1 MKKIFFLFNFLFS
14 FLLFCS
20 FEEYFLDK
28 TLRIDYYHIGNAKE
42 EIISLDKF
50 YLQDKWAGSKRNL
63 IDPSDLGKY
72 KVEIYTLSEE
82 KLIYSYGFD
91 SIFYEYQTT
100 KKAIEGIKRTFSE
113 SVLIPYPKKDFKIKI
128 KHKENL
134 IFEKEI
140 FLKDLYISKE
150 QKKGNYFIW
159 EKRNCGEP
167 SKCVDLVILAEG
179 YTKKEKKKAFKDFEK
194 FYNIFFSQRPY
205 KTFKNKFNFY
215 GIFVPSGESGCDE
228 PSFNIWKDTAFGA
241 SFDSLD
247 SERYILSEENKNI
260 RDWASLVPYD
270 AILIMIN
277 HKRYGGGGIYNLYA
291 TFTADNY
298 WNEYL
303 MLHEFGHSFAG
314 LGDEY
319 YTSSTSYEDF
329 YKINEEPV
337 EPNIT
342 ALFNKDN
349 FKWRNFVSDD
359 TPIPT
364 HWEKEDFD
372 KIDLDYQREREKLNE
387 ELKEAKKSNE
397 IEKIKIIEER
407 INTLSIEN
415 FKKLNEF
422 FKNSKL
428 KDIVGA
434 FEGAG
439 YKNKGLYRPQID
451 CIMFSRGKKPY
462 CKVCEN
468 AITERIKYLTE

>member
-1 MKKIFFLFNFLFS
+1 MKNIIFLTNLLISVFVLCDFNEFFS
-14 FLLFCS
+14 
-20 FEEYFLDK
+20 DK
-28 TLRIDYYHIGNAKE
+28 TLRIDYYHIGDAKE
-42 EIISLDKF
+42 EEITIDKIYIQNF
-50 YLQDKWAGSKRNL
+50 WAGSKKNL
-63 IDPSDLGKY
+63 IENVNYGKY
-72 KVEIYTLSEE
+72 KIEVLIED
-82 KLIYSYGFD
+82 KLVYSHSYD

-100 KKAIEGIKRTFSE
+100 KKAKDGIKRTFSE
-113 SVLIPYPKKDFKIKI
+113 SVLIPFPKKDFKISI
-128 KHKENL
+128 KHKEKL
-134 IFEKEI
+134 VFEKEF
-140 FLKDLYISKE
+140 FLKDIIISKE
-150 QKKGNYFIW
+150 KKKGNYFIW
-159 EKRNCGEP
+159 EKKNCGVP
-167 SKCVDLVILAEG
+167 SNCVDLVILAEG
-179 YTKKEKKKAFKDFEK
+179 YTKKEKKKALKDFKK
-194 FYNIFFSQRPY
+194 FYNVFFSQEPY
-205 KTFKNKFNFY
+205 KTLKNKFNFY
-215 GIFVPSGESGCDE
+215 GIFVPSGEIGCDE

-298 WNEYL
+298 WNDYL
-303 MLHEFGHSFAG
+303 LLHEFGHSFAG

-342 ALFNKDN
+342 ALLDKNNLKWKN
-349 FKWRNFVSDD
+349 FLSND

-364 HWEKEDFD
+364 PWEKEDFD

-387 ELKEAKKSNE
+387 ELKEAKKSKKN
-397 IEKIKIIEER
+397 EKIKIIEEK

-422 FKNSKL
+422 FKNSKW
-428 KDIVGA
+428 KGIVGA

-439 YKNKGLYRPQID
+439 YRNKWLFRPQID